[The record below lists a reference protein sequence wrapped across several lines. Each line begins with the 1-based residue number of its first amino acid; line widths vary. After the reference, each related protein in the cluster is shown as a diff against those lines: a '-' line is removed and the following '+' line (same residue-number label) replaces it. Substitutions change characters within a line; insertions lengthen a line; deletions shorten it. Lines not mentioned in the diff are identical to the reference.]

1 MSLAFNGVKLRYNER
16 KCPLPLGRACC
27 RILER
32 GFMPMTY
39 QGCFSS
45 QRSPDGGTSHCYS
58 DGGISLYYPA
68 VFPIVSRID
77 RSSDGF
83 SYGFID
89 GGKGNAGRDRTV
101 LAGWR

>member
-16 KCPLPLGRACC
+16 KCSIYLLGGGALGRACC

-45 QRSPDGGTSHCYS
+45 QRSPDGGTSHCDS
-58 DGGISLYYPA
+58 DGGISLSYPA
-68 VFPIVSRID
+68 QFDPAQ
-77 RSSDGF
+77 
-83 SYGFID
+83 YH
-89 GGKGNAGRDRTV
+89 
-101 LAGWR
+101 L